1 MRTIFSFYGD
11 VLNDNER
18 MFWIRYYQERNSS
31 YIKVDMSDDLR
42 EEEIIEVY
50 NLKIQK
56 IVEELKLKYS
66 TMEII
71 YNISSEIIYEE

>member
-1 MRTIFSFYGD
+1 
-11 VLNDNER
+11 

-42 EEEIIEVY
+42 EERKLLRFIT
-50 NLKIQK
+50 LRFKK